1 VSELRIQQ
9 EDGRDLSSNRQTVKG
24 VPDGFDYASVAE
36 RIASGD
42 RSAEELL
49 VAELQPGLRAM
60 LIARTRDRELACDLL
75 QETLWETIAA
85 LRKGALR
92 EPAKLPGF
100 VMGIARNLVNR
111 QFRTS
116 QRRPPMIELPDDL
129 PAAVVRPTFDEEQ
142 ERMAAVS
149 AALQEIDADDR
160 LLLQDLLVNG
170 VSPAAIAARQGLNV
184 EAVRKRKSR
193 ALSRLRK
200 AVPGA
205 SR

>member
-1 VSELRIQQ
+1 
-9 EDGRDLSSNRQTVKG
+9 
-24 VPDGFDYASVAE
+24 
-36 RIASGD
+36 
-42 RSAEELL
+42 
-49 VAELQPGLRAM
+49 
-60 LIARTRDRELACDLL
+60 
-75 QETLWETIAA
+75 

-116 QRRPPMIELPDDL
+116 QRRPPIVELPDDL

-160 LLLQDLLVNG
+160 LILQDILVNG
-170 VSPAAIAARQGLNV
+170 VSSAEIAARRGLNV
-184 EAVRKRKSR
+184 EAIRKRKSR

-200 AVPGA
+200 AVVSA
-205 SR
+205 LK

>member
-1 VSELRIQQ
+1 
-9 EDGRDLSSNRQTVKG
+9 
-24 VPDGFDYASVAE
+24 
-36 RIASGD
+36 
-42 RSAEELL
+42 
-49 VAELQPGLRAM
+49 M

-116 QRRPPMIELPDDL
+116 QRRSPMLELPDDL
-129 PAAVVRPTFDEEQ
+129 PAAVVRPTFDEE
-142 ERMAAVS
+142 ERIAAVS

-160 LLLQDLLVNG
+160 LILQDILVNG
-170 VSPAAIAARQGLNV
+170 VSSAEIAARRGLNV
-184 EAVRKRKSR
+184 EAIRKRKSR

-200 AVPGA
+200 AVVSA
-205 SR
+205 LK